1 MKRAR
6 TESRVFPVKRAINKE
21 IIAISRTQSTS
32 QGATTLTTATYPC
45 TITGVRWHIG
55 LKNTYAGAN
64 NFWWAIVLVKDGQ
77 TADTLATS
85 DGASIY
91 SPEGNVLAW
100 GMVELDDA
108 AGDLTFNGEGS
119 TKTMRKLQGGDT
131 IQFISISAAA
141 SMTLRAGVQF
151 FCKA

>member
-6 TESRVFPVKRAINKE
+6 TENRVFPVKRAINKE
-21 IIAISRTQSTS
+21 IIAVNRTQTST
-32 QGATTLTTATYPC
+32 QAATTLTTATYPC
-45 TITGVRWHIG
+45 TITGLRWHIG
-55 LKNTYAGAN
+55 LKNSYAGAN

-77 TADTLATS
+77 TADTIAFS

-91 SPEGNVLAW
+91 SPEGNVLAF
-100 GMVELDDA
+100 GVVELDNG
-108 AGDLTFNGEGS
+108 AGDVIFNGEGS

-131 IQFISISAAA
+131 IQFISITSAD
-141 SMTLRAGVQF
+141 SVSLRAGVQF